1 MKNAYFGARN
11 LHIAPMKDESAL
23 TYDTPV
29 SVPGTISIGMEPQTS
44 SDPAYA
50 DDGVWVEN
58 SADNGFDIT
67 LTNFDMETDPT
78 IRELYARM
86 VGYDL
91 DDKNRLLYRADKQPE
106 PFALLCEEEATSTQG
121 RRKCLLKCT
130 AEKPSQNAE
139 TTTDSRTLAQ
149 NEITIHARPVVLA
162 NGIKLSGY
170 TDYPG
175 STTYDDFF
183 DAVSTSVTLPT
194 TPSTPTE

>member
-67 LTNFDMETDPT
+67 LTNFDMETDLT